1 MSGNKPKAAG
11 GHPAARPHSSA
22 TTPPVDAGPKAVEPK
37 QTTLP
42 VEAQGAGVEAKTDEG
57 AGNASGQEKE
67 PGADQVTP
75 GGENSGTG
83 KTAGFDATKT
93 LGGLNGYVGDMG
105 AGRELLKDVAVQ
117 AKAAGPSSA
126 SNAASSVA
134 NFLEVVNTPS
144 GVDID
149 QLAQNARRIAETS
162 PFQGIEKSLKPGD
175 LLRCSSFTYLGSTY
189 DVQATVLAATED
201 HGVLLEIPELK
212 TFWPVRPK
220 RVAFGAQSLGVV
232 GTWQHVESDYPPV
245 GVDVPFDERFRIS
258 RSNGNGE
265 ETQKPKWRPPRKA
278 RDGHV
283 WVRAKTA
290 LHCHAF
296 DVNGDQRKK
305 ADLGAYL
312 EVSIRIVEGSP
323 AAFEEV

>member
-11 GHPAARPHSSA
+11 GHPAARPHSNT
-22 TTPPVDAGPKAVEPK
+22 TTPSVDAGPKAVEPK

-42 VEAQGAGVEAKTDEG
+42 VEAQGAGAEAKTDEG

-67 PGADQVTP
+67 PDADPGTHGGEDSGADNTV
-75 GGENSGTG
+75 
-83 KTAGFDATKT
+83 GFDAAET
-93 LGGLNGYVGDMG
+93 LGGLQGYVGDMNG
-105 AGRELLKDVAVQ
+105 GRNLLKDVAVQ
-117 AKAAGPSSA
+117 AKATESSSA
-126 SNAASSVA
+126 SSAAS
-134 NFLEVVNTPS
+134 
-144 GVDID
+144 VDMD
-149 QLAQNARRIAETS
+149 QLAEKARRLAETS
-162 PFQGIEKSLKPGD
+162 SFQGIEKSLKPGD

-189 DVQATVLAATED
+189 DVQAKVLAATED

-212 TFWPVRPK
+212 TFWPVQPK
-220 RVAFGAQSLGVV
+220 RVTFGAQSLGVV
-232 GTWQHVESDYPPV
+232 GTWHHAESDYPPV
-245 GVDVPFDERFRIS
+245 GKDVPFDERFRIS

-296 DVNGDQRKK
+296 DVNGDQCKK
-305 ADLGAYL
+305 AGLGAYL
-312 EVSIRIVEGSP
+312 EVSSRIVEGSP